1 MFKIICDEDDSRRN
15 QFAVIDKGGKN
26 KAAPQIVQDDTNSVV
41 LNNSVLMTL
50 IHELANRLFTV
61 CAIHMEKPYIQYQK
75 GSEFS
80 RVLASI
86 LHEQFEDF
94 YQGDN
99 QRLIKEPR
107 GSLLILDRTFD
118 LISPIAHDFFYQTNV
133 LDIKD
138 LVNPDGSVKVENKTV
153 YLNDQ
158 DELWVKLRNMHF
170 LESFNYVNEQVQS
183 IVDTSKTDTSQM
195 ALKDMAEM
203 MRKLPKQQE
212 MMRGFKIHV
221 DLLNKVT
228 TNLQQNQIAKIVD
241 LE

>member
-1 MFKIICDEDDSRRN
+1 
-15 QFAVIDKGGKN
+15 
-26 KAAPQIVQDDTNSVV
+26 
-41 LNNSVLMTL
+41 
-50 IHELANRLFTV
+50 
-61 CAIHMEKPYIQYQK
+61 
-75 GSEFS
+75 
-80 RVLASI
+80 
-86 LHEQFEDF
+86 
-94 YQGDN
+94 
-99 QRLIKEPR
+99 
-107 GSLLILDRTFD
+107 
-118 LISPIAHDFFYQTNV
+118 
-133 LDIKD
+133 
-138 LVNPDGSVKVENKTV
+138 
-153 YLNDQ
+153 
-158 DELWVKLRNMHF
+158 MHF